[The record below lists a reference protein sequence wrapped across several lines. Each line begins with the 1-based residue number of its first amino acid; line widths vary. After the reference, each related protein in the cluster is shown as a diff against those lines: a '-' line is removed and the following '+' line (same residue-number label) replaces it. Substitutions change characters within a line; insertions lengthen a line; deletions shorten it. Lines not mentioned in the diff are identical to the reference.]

1 MRTRI
6 RLTIVGVVVIAAAC
20 TGRERAPSADSAAK
34 QVEDAS
40 AANRRQ
46 TASTPAGDSI
56 GITSR
61 SGEVLLSVAHDS
73 VSMGFSPAT
82 LEKIRRET
90 DTTGAGKGLG
100 GMIERTVKS
109 SVQSMLSTRIMV
121 PVEDIESVRY
131 EDGAIRFT
139 YRTRPR
145 GMTLENIKLDKE
157 PALESFR
164 EDDARRFVRAVEA
177 RLQAR

>member
-1 MRTRI
+1 MRTCI
-6 RLTIVGVVVIAAAC
+6 RLTTVGVLVIVAAC
-20 TGRERAPSADSAAK
+20 SGRERAASADSAAK
-34 QVEDAS
+34 QVEDA
-40 AANRRQ
+40 AAASGGQ

-56 GITSR
+56 GIISR
-61 SGEVLLSVAHDS
+61 SGEVVLSVAHDS

-82 LEKIRRET
+82 LAKIRRET

-121 PVEDIESVRY
+121 PVDDIESVRY
-131 EDGAIRFT
+131 EDGAIRFS
-139 YRTRPR
+139 YRSRPR
-145 GMTLENIKLDKE
+145 GMTLETIKIDNE
-157 PALESFR
+157 PALASFR
-164 EDDARRFVRAVEA
+164 EDDARRFVRAVDS